1 MSIQRPNSLWLTFV
15 AAGVVSVGGC
25 AASESLDLSDASS
38 SGAGGASIVGGSA
51 GGAAGNGL
59 ASGAGGTTGAAGS
72 AAVGGLGGTT
82 GQAGADGNGTGAI
95 GGSAG
100 RAGVAGRSGAVVGA
114 AGRSGNGGAAAGSNG
129 QGGNGQGGNGQ
140 GGNGQGGNVGR
151 GGSPDASEAPT
162 FTEIYKTILIVYC
175 SGSGC
180 HDPGTS
186 GGLGFATQ
194 ASAFAALSHQVT
206 PGDGVDS
213 DLYVTLNTGVM
224 PKGKPKLSASNI
236 ALIREWIDDGALDN

>member
-129 QGGNGQGGNGQ
+129 QGGN
-140 GGNGQGGNVGR
+140 VGR

-224 PKGKPKLSASNI
+224 PKGKPKLSAANI
-236 ALIREWIDDGALDN
+236 ALIREWIDAGALNN